1 MSEEIS
7 LYQAK
12 ATLSAL
18 VRAVRE
24 GGASYTITVHGQPV
38 AELRPIEPKPPR
50 KQTLAERIAELKATG
65 QILPAK
71 VSPADWANLPPGEH
85 IPGALER
92 FLEERD

>member
-24 GGASYTITVHGQPV
+24 GASYTITVHGQPV
-38 AELRPIEPKPPR
+38 AELRPIEPLPPR
-50 KQTLAERIAELKATG
+50 KPTLAERIAELEARG
-65 QILPAK
+65 EILPAAM
-71 VSPADWANLPPGEH
+71 SPQDPRAFPRGEYV
-85 IPGALER
+85 PGAFQR
-92 FLEERD
+92 FLDERE

>member
-24 GGASYTITVHGQPV
+24 GASYTITVHGEPV
-38 AELRPIEPKPPR
+38 AELRPIEPASRR
-50 KQTLAERIAELKATG
+50 KQTLAERLAELEARG
-65 QILPAK
+65 EIGPARA
-71 VSPADWANLPPGEH
+71 SPGDWARVAPRPSV
-85 IPGALER
+85 PGAFER
-92 FLEERD
+92 FLDERE

>member
-7 LYQAK
+7 IYQAK

-50 KQTLAERIAELKATG
+50 KQTLAERIAELEAAG
-65 QILPAK
+65 QITPATM
-71 VSPADWANLPPGEH
+71 SPQDPRAFPRGEYV
-85 IPGALER
+85 PGAFQRFMDER
-92 FLEERD
+92 E

>member
-1 MSEEIS
+1 MPEEIS

-38 AELRPIEPKPPR
+38 AELRPIEPKPAR
-50 KQTLAERIAELKATG
+50 KQTLAERLAELEANG
-65 QILPAK
+65 EILPAK
-71 VSPADWANLPPGEH
+71 RSPKDLANWPLGEH
-85 IPGALER
+85 IPGALQR
-92 FLEERD
+92 FLDERE

>member
-50 KQTLAERIAELKATG
+50 KQTLAERLAELEANG
-65 QILPAK
+65 EILPAK
-71 VSPADWANLPPGEH
+71 GSPADWANLPPAPH
-85 IPGALER
+85 IPGALQR
-92 FLEERD
+92 FLDERD

>member
-38 AELRPIEPKPPR
+38 AELRPLEPKPPR

-65 QILPAK
+65 QILEGK
-71 VSPADWANLPPGEH
+71 GSPKDLLDLPPRPY

-92 FLEERD
+92 FLEERE